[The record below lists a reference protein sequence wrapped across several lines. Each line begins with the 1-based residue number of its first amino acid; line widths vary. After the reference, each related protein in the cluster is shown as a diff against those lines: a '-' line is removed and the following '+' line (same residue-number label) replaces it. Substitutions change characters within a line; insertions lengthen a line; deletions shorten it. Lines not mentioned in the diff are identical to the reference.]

1 MAGAWEG
8 GPTAGVGEHQAIAV
22 ACEPCQSEVL
32 CSAVREMFTQNT
44 RGPEPEIV
52 GNDREFGSKSLVQI
66 ADKNEDD
73 AVNFDEFKAAA
84 EDYVG
89 KVFNFLDSDAD
100 GYLDE
105 DVSIKSLSAKLFLKA
120 LDEAYLFL
128 DVNQDDILSVDDA
141 PPGTF
146 RDRNDDGKISLRE
159 VFRVS
164 LINLPAPLYRLYATL
179 DRDKNEKISFEE
191 ATNFIKGTLY
201 VIDQNED
208 CSISTDEI
216 IATLK
221 ESKLP
226 SEYQLAM
233 KLLGDYYITL
243 ADYCLR
249 KVVMA
254 ADLDGDKKTSLAE
267 IIEMKDPSV
276 FYSVMEVAE
285 KMGEPHRRTSE
296 FLVGEGRHSSR
307 DHRQAVQ
314 EMWLN
319 VLYDFVDNR
328 KYDSVPDNFCQLE

>member
-1 MAGAWEG
+1 M
-8 GPTAGVGEHQAIAV
+8 
-22 ACEPCQSEVL
+22 
-32 CSAVREMFTQNT
+32 R
-44 RGPEPEIV
+44 
-52 GNDREFGSKSLVQI
+52 I
-66 ADKNEDD
+66 ADKNEDE

-84 EDYVG
+84 KDYVG
-89 KVFNFLDSDAD
+89 KVFNFLDSDED

-120 LDEAYLFL
+120 LDETYLFL

-141 PPGTF
+141 PTGTF

-249 KVVMA
+249 KVVTA
-254 ADLDGDKKTSLAE
+254 ADVDGDKKTSLAE
-267 IIEMKDPSV
+267 IIGMKDPSV
-276 FYSVMEVAE
+276 FYSVINVAE
-285 KMGEPHRRTSE
+285 KMGEPHMRTSE
-296 FLVGEGRHSSR
+296 FLVGEERHSSR
-307 DHRQAVQ
+307 DQRQAVQ

-319 VLYDFVDNR
+319 VLYDFVDNS